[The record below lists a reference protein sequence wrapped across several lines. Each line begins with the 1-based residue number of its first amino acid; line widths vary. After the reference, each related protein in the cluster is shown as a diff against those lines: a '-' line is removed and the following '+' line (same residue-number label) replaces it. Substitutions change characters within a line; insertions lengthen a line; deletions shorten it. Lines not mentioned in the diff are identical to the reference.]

1 MSYVIKKYEGFL
13 SRWRKPK
20 EIVKSKEEIEIQN
33 DVKNLLSFFHD
44 NGVHSISDYNDLN
57 DLEKSFI
64 KSILRS
70 KNKDHQIEVEFRIEL
85 ELANRHQLYRM
96 LKMYEEEEDYE
107 KCVIIKRKLDEK
119 V

>member
-1 MSYVIKKYEGFL
+1 MSYVIRKYEGFL
-13 SRWRKPK
+13 SRWVKPK

-44 NGVHSISDYNDLN
+44 NGVYSISDYNDLT

-70 KNKDHQIEVEFRIEL
+70 KNKNHQVEVEFRIEL
-85 ELANRHQLYRM
+85 ELANKRQLYRM

-107 KCVIIKRKLDEK
+107 KCVIIKSKLDEK